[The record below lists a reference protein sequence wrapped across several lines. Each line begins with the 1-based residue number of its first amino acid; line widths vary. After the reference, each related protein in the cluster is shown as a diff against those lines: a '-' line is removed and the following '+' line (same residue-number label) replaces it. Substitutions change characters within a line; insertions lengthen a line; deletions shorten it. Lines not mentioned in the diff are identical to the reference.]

1 MKHLYRILLLSLF
14 CTGSLFAGPDDY
26 VEWKPVP
33 GAAGYQVQVR
43 EAKTKTV
50 LVDQTVEGTMLDV
63 NLKPGMYESRVA
75 PLSPFGRPILW
86 SDWRQLNVLIARSP
100 IVDEHPKVVVESG
113 RPVVVVMTG
122 SNFARSMRVSLKNDA
137 GTHVVPDR
145 KVNDSGTE
153 VIVVIPPGKFPQG
166 DYDLV
171 LENPR
176 QKTAVFPGL
185 VSIKVAQEVAAK
197 IEDKPGQ
204 NADKQTDKTAKT
216 DKTGDKTTQKQNGD
230 KTDKK
235 TDKTQKLDQVTQ
247 GDYREYLRTL
257 PSTCKGSG
265 LPDFIIK
272 RCYKYHLV
280 LDLSTPAKT
289 DMHQYLLAYQ
299 GNFAERMTGYNYFRT
314 TCGAMSGQVKAIL
327 EERLEMSRE
336 SMEAAERETIQHTLE
351 HLKACNAASDS

>member
-1 MKHLYRILLLSLF
+1 MKFLHKLIFCSICAGTLLVGGLS
-14 CTGSLFAGPDDY
+14 AGPDDY

-43 EAKTKTV
+43 DTKTRQI
-50 LVDQTVEGTMLDV
+50 LVDQTVEGVMLDV
-63 NLKPGMYESRVA
+63 NLKPGLYESRVA

-100 IVDEHPKVVVESG
+100 VVDEHAKVTVESG
-113 RPVVVVMTG
+113 RPVVVIMTG
-122 SNFARSMRVSLKNDA
+122 SNFARSMRVSLKGDA
-137 GTHVVPDR
+137 GTYVVPDR
-145 KVNDSGTE
+145 SVNETGTE
-153 VIVVIPPGKFPQG
+153 VVVTIPPGKFPAG

-176 QKTAVFPGL
+176 QKTAAIPGL
-185 VSIKVAQEVAAK
+185 VSIKAPQDVAAADPDTK
-197 IEDKPGQ
+197 KDTALKP
-204 NADKQTDKTAKT
+204 
-216 DKTGDKTTQKQNGD
+216 GDKTQKVQNGD
-230 KTDKK
+230 KTGKK
-235 TDKTQKLDQVTQ
+235 TDKNQKADAEKQR
-247 GDYREYLRTL
+247 DYREYLRTL

-299 GNFAERMTGYNYFRT
+299 GNFSERMTGYNYFRT
-314 TCGAMSGQVKAIL
+314 TCGGLSGHVKTIL
-327 EERLEMSRE
+327 EERLELSRE

-351 HLKACNAASDS
+351 HLKACNATANP